1 MFLPRLVDFYIKSL
15 GINLSNLS
23 KNIDE
28 KKTCKVAPFTPYF
41 TENKKYCVQFNS
53 KFYKI
58 TGIHSK

>member
-41 TENKKYCVQFNS
+41 TLIWMMF
-53 KFYKI
+53 
-58 TGIHSK
+58 

>member
-28 KKTCKVAPFTPYF
+28 KKTCKVAPSTPYF
-41 TENKKYCVQFNS
+41 TLIWMIF
-53 KFYKI
+53 
-58 TGIHSK
+58 